1 MNALTHFVAT
11 AVVLVFLSSPF
22 ALTAFAQQQGG
33 GSTGG
38 QSGGGTTGG
47 QTSGGTVGGQ
57 TSGGT
62 SSGCNSDSGGLVNP
76 LNNVCSLNDFL
87 DAILKGVIEIG
98 TIILIMMLVYVGFL
112 FVAARGNAEKLQS
125 AKSALVW
132 TVIGGLI
139 LLGATAIQMV
149 ITETVESLS

>member
-1 MNALTHFVAT
+1 MIYRTIAARIGLLALIFSNALTVH
-11 AVVLVFLSSPF
+11 
-22 ALTAFAQQQGG
+22 AQDGSTNPGG
-33 GSTGG
+33 GVDGSTNP
-38 QSGGGTTGG
+38 
-47 QTSGGTVGGQ
+47 
-57 TSGGT
+57 
-62 SSGCNSDSGGLVNP
+62 GCDSDPNGLVNP